1 MFDRYTPEALYEHI
15 RRDVTDTTPA
25 TPEIPASALSIL
37 AALARYDVPT
47 YRHSLRV
54 AGLVWDMALLV
65 PLNRAEQERIWLAG
79 LLHDCGKLWTPQ
91 RILRHRG
98 TLNAADAAIVRRQ
111 SSDAATIL
119 ATLPGLNHIAG
130 LLPNHSEHG
139 ERRYVIGVTISTMQT
154 RVLVL
159 ANDLDEMAHA
169 TPALSTTQIRH
180 ILQREAGR
188 RWDERLAK
196 RLVWAW
202 PFANSAALEIAVG
215 A

>member
-15 RRDVTDTTPA
+15 RRDVTHITPSA
-25 TPEIPASALSIL
+25 PEIPASALSLL

-91 RILRHRG
+91 RILRHHG
-98 TLNAADAAIVRRQ
+98 THNAVDAAIVRRQ